1 MLFRK
6 LTGCSCNWTPTLAAR
21 FSYRWKRRAPA
32 RWIGERW
39 SRPRD
44 RVKTA
49 RYYFSC
55 SRCVGGAQV
64 QNQKRENLFHA
75 EIATA
80 RAPGQLSLSPSRWRC
95 RRLSFFEPGRL
106 AAAFF
111 RGPDSMRTNPLFMP
125 RRARSTLNLTA
136 VTGRSCI
143 LPPGLTRLVSNLE
156 RVMGGREGGK
166 GRLWALDSAFFWP
179 ADDWNSPR
187 VIRTCLRL
195 RFMEIGGW
203 FTSGW
208 VSNGIWGSYRVMW
221 IIGTGVISG
230 IVENLTIFHSW

>member
-143 LPPGLTRLVSNLE
+143 PPGLTRLVSKP
-156 RVMGGREGGK
+156 GTSYGRKGGGK
-166 GRLWALDSAFFWP
+166 GKALGFGLGIFLTGRWLEFP
-179 ADDWNSPR
+179 ARD
-187 VIRTCLRL
+187 
-195 RFMEIGGW
+195 
-203 FTSGW
+203 
-208 VSNGIWGSYRVMW
+208 
-221 IIGTGVISG
+221 
-230 IVENLTIFHSW
+230 